1 MGAAPGYLIVA
12 VRESAVLD
20 GNTIVLINTEVPKF
34 ELPPFDHQEDALRYA
49 LGYAHRGMDAWDE
62 LFLSAVEYRYGGPVV

>member
-12 VRESAVLD
+12 VRESVVLD
-20 GNTIVLINTEVPKF
+20 GNTIVLVNTEVPKF
-34 ELPPFDHQEDALRYA
+34 ELPPFDHQEDALRYGLHHA
-49 LGYAHRGMDAWDE
+49 RRWLDSWDE